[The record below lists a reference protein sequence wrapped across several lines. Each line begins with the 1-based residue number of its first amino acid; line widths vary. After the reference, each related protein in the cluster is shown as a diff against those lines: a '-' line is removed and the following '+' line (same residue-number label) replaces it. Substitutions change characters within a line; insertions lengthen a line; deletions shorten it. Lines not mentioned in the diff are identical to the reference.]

1 MTLWVAAADDLVIQN
16 QFDALIVIRVTRE
29 VACNWKTMECEG
41 LHHVDREM
49 PCFWNK
55 ISLPRKFMAEYKYS
69 NLFTAESSFIR

>member
-49 PCFWNK
+49 PCF
-55 ISLPRKFMAEYKYS
+55 
-69 NLFTAESSFIR
+69 